1 MTEGEQVADRAH
13 LVNIFREYRRFG
25 FSTAIDDFGAG
36 YAGLNLLAEFQPDI
50 VKIDMELVRDVDS
63 SRAKQ
68 AIVRGI
74 VSICAALDVRVL
86 AEGIETPAE
95 RDFLRGTGIEL
106 MQGYLFCRPAFRAIG
121 EIAPGSLA

>member
-1 MTEGEQVADRAH
+1 
-13 LVNIFREYRRFG
+13 
-25 FSTAIDDFGAG
+25 
-36 YAGLNLLAEFQPDI
+36 
-50 VKIDMELVRDVDS
+50 VRDVDS

-74 VSICAALDVRVL
+74 VSICSALDVRVL

-95 RDFLRGTGIEL
+95 RDFLRSTGIEL

-121 EIAPGSLA
+121 VIAPASLA